1 VAWSV
6 NKSGGLERARH
17 SSYVQCL
24 ACGQLCGGVFADTSI
39 GWSNRLGSRRV
50 GVGDGEERVTEL
62 STIAGGR
69 YALAEEIASGGM
81 ATVHLGRQMG
91 AGGFARTVAIKR
103 LHERYAKAPEF
114 VAMFL
119 DEARLVARVRH
130 PNVIQTLD
138 VVAEHSE
145 LFIVMDFVLGESL
158 VKLMTACQ
166 SARLRIPVPI
176 ALATLIGVLHGLH
189 EAHEALSE
197 SGEPLGIVH
206 RDVSPHNV
214 LIGVDGVARVLDFGV
229 AKASERVQSTH
240 EGQLKGKLSYMAPE
254 QVAGGIVDRRTDIYA
269 AAVVLWEVLTGK
281 KLFSGGNEAQVLNA
295 VMRTAVD
302 PPSALSPDVPPALD
316 AIVMRGLS
324 RDPSLRFATAREMAV
339 ALEGAGPTAPA
350 SEIGR
355 WVRATCR
362 ESVDRRAIAVADI
375 EARTSGSLNEAV
387 DSLRVLSSRG
397 PRRTPSGAL
406 PPSPAPS
413 SHPSIG
419 FKEPSTAAVQLSA
432 PPPAPSRGRGL
443 LLGLGATAAFLA
455 LVGGVGVYALR
466 ASRGGAA
473 DASRPPTAS
482 ASISAD
488 AAAATVGA
496 TPSAA
501 TAPSAPPACPEGMVA
516 IPPGNFFMGSDD
528 DLPMEKPAHRVSL
541 RGFCMDKREV
551 SARAYRACSDR
562 GDCKRAG
569 TANRVAGISAKEK
582 RAYDELCT
590 VADDARLDHPVNCVD
605 WSMADRFCRAAGRRL
620 PTEAEWEF
628 AARGSDG
635 RRYPWGDAAPTS
647 KHLNA
652 CGAEC
657 VAWGKK
663 RGLSLEAMYA
673 DDDGWAG
680 TAPVGSFPLGASP
693 FGVDDVVGN
702 VWEWVADWYGPYGP
716 EDVDGPAG
724 PKGGETRVIRGGGWN
739 GAQPSWVRPTFRYH
753 DAPTTRSH
761 GIGFRCAADV
771 KVTGG
776 G

>member
-1 VAWSV
+1 MLEEGDAT
-6 NKSGGLERARH
+6 GGARGALVCVTGRRRA
-17 SSYVQCL
+17 
-24 ACGQLCGGVFADTSI
+24 
-39 GWSNRLGSRRV
+39 
-50 GVGDGEERVTEL
+50 VTEL
-62 STIAGGR
+62 ATIAGGR

-119 DEARLVARVRH
+119 DEARLVARIRH

-138 VVAEHSE
+138 VVAEDSE

-158 VKLMTACQ
+158 VKLITACQ
-166 SARLRIPVPI
+166 SARVRVPVPI
-176 ALATLIGVLHGLH
+176 ALAVLIGALHGLH

-197 SGEPLGIVH
+197 AGEPLGIVH

-214 LIGVDGVARVLDFGV
+214 LVGVDGVPRVLDFGV
-229 AKASERVQSTH
+229 AKATERVQSTQ

-254 QVAGGIVDRRTDIYA
+254 QVTGAPVDRRTDIYA
-269 AAVVLWEVLTGK
+269 ASVVLWEVLTGK
-281 KLFSGGNEAQVLNA
+281 KLFSGGNEAQVVHA
-295 VMRTAVD
+295 VMSMAVD
-302 PPSALSPDVPPALD
+302 PPSALVADVPPALD
-316 AIVMRGLS
+316 EIVMRGLS
-324 RDPSLRFATAREMAV
+324 RDPSRRFATAREMAV
-339 ALEGAGPTAPA
+339 ALERSGPTAPA

-362 ESVDRRAIAVADI
+362 ESIDRRALCLADI
-375 EARTSGSLNEAV
+375 EARTSGTLHDAV
-387 DSLRVLSSRG
+387 DSLRVLSSRAPG
-397 PRRTPSGAL
+397 KAASGHL
-406 PPSPAPS
+406 PPASSGSLPPGASSAGLPPTASSAPS
-413 SHPSIG
+413 HG
-419 FKEPSTAAVQLSA
+419 FKEPSTGAVQLSTA
-432 PPPAPSRGRGL
+432 PPPPSRGRGVA
-443 LLGLGATAAFLA
+443 LGLVATAAFLSV
-455 LVGGVGVYALR
+455 VGGVGLYALR
-466 ASRGGAA
+466 ASRAPLASSSSTPATGA
-473 DASRPPTAS
+473 P
-482 ASISAD
+482 ISAD
-488 AAAATVGA
+488 AATTPLAAPAV
-496 TPSAA
+496 
-501 TAPSAPPACPEGMVA
+501 ACPEGMVP
-516 IPPGNFFMGSDD
+516 IPRGSFFMGSDD

-541 RGFCMDKREV
+541 RAFCIDKREV

-569 TANRVAGISAKEK
+569 TSNVVAGLSAREK

-590 VADDARLDHPVNCVD
+590 IDDDKRLDHPVNCVD
-605 WSMADRFCRAAGRRL
+605 WSMADRFCRATGRRL

-663 RGLSLEAMYA
+663 RGLSLEAMYK

-702 VWEWVADWYGPYGP
+702 VWEWVADWYGPYGADDVVAP
-716 EDVDGPAG
+716 EGPTA
-724 PKGGETRVIRGGGWN
+724 GETRVIRGGGWN
-739 GAQPSWVRPTFRYH
+739 GAQASWVRPTFRYH

-761 GIGFRCAADV
+761 GIGFRCASDATPTD
-771 KVTGG
+771 GDR
-776 G
+776 